1 MVDIILGAI
10 ESYLPMEQIV
20 KEKGLIVQ
28 NVGSVNSLH
37 GSDLFIKSKKE
48 AGFKERGFNR
58 GVLGD
63 IIILIKWREIL
74 Y

>member
-28 NVGSVNSLH
+28 NVGGVNSLH
-37 GSDLFIKSKKE
+37 GSDLFIK
-48 AGFKERGFNR
+48 
-58 GVLGD
+58 
-63 IIILIKWREIL
+63 
-74 Y
+74 